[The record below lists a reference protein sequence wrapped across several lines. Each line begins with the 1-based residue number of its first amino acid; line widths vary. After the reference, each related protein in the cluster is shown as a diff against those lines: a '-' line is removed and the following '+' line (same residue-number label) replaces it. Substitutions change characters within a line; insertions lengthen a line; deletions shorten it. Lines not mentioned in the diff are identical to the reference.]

1 MTRLPPLFRWLVL
14 AALGDWLIAR
24 TLSRTAIF
32 MPKSPVVIQAYQAL
46 MVAGSLASTLSA
58 LLGILA
64 LGWLAWRYWR
74 WRNVWGVAGLLLGL
88 LALNTLFLF
97 VPAAGGAAVAFH
109 VLALATLGALVWD
122 ARAAMATTGERLAAA
137 LPILAIALGEAYQ
150 LSQAWVAAQRLPGP
164 APLAIPLFNLG
175 EVFAVLSPV
184 GLWWVSHRG
193 TGSEGEGR
201 LYAWAAVPALGFAA
215 MQLANP
221 AMTGILTV
229 WSTGLT
235 LFLPWPIYPASL
247 WLAGVVVFRSRRMGD
262 ARGWALLMLMAG
274 GYAPQMSSQLF
285 LGLIAL
291 WLLLPPPAHRLL
303 PLRQAPRLNEF
314 GQAPA
319 PSKTS

>member
-1 MTRLPPLFRWLVL
+1 MSRLPPLLRWLAF

-46 MVAGSLASTLSA
+46 MVAGSWASTLSA
-58 LLGILA
+58 LLGILV
-64 LGWLAWRYWR
+64 LGWLAWHYWR
-74 WRNVWGVAGLLLGL
+74 WRNAWGAAGLLLGL
-88 LALNTLFLF
+88 LVLNIFFLF
-97 VPAAGGAAVAFH
+97 VPAAGGAAMGYH
-109 VLALATLGALVWD
+109 LLALATLGALVWD
-122 ARAAMATTGERLAAA
+122 ARAAMATTGERLAVA

-164 APLAIPLFNLG
+164 APVAITLFNLG
-175 EVFAVLSPV
+175 EVFAVLSPI
-184 GLWWVSHRG
+184 GLWWVSRRG

-215 MQLANP
+215 MQLASP
-221 AMTGILTV
+221 AMTAILAV

-235 LFLPWPIYPASL
+235 LFLPWPVYAASL
-247 WLAGVVVFRSRRMGD
+247 WLAGVVVLRSRQRGD

-274 GYAPQMSSQLF
+274 GYAPQLTSQLF

-291 WLLLPPPAHRLL
+291 WLLLPPPADRLL
-303 PLRQAPRLNEF
+303 PLRQAPRLNELD
-314 GQAPA
+314 QAPA